1 MGNVNIL
8 QNHFWKDCPVY
19 KGFSKEIEKME
30 QKQQLLNSILLGESQ
45 TTLIFKGD
53 RDHTLQQ

>member
-30 QKQQLLNSILLGESQ
+30 Q
-45 TTLIFKGD
+45 TTVIEFNFTWRKSNNINF
-53 RDHTLQQ
+53 